1 MGQRRPGQANVI
13 LDRSSLLIQGRVFH
27 IIDPKE
33 RFAHLKGFWFRVRLS
48 KTVEAIVPYRDVRYH
63 CELVDRKPTI
73 RRRTAWERLL
83 ED

>member
-1 MGQRRPGQANVI
+1 MGQRQAGHANVV

-27 IIDPKE
+27 ILDPKE
-33 RFAHLKGFWFRVRLS
+33 RFANLKGFWFRVRLS
-48 KTVEAIVPYRDVRYH
+48 KTVEAILPYRDVRYH
-63 CELVDRKPTI
+63 CELVDRKAPV